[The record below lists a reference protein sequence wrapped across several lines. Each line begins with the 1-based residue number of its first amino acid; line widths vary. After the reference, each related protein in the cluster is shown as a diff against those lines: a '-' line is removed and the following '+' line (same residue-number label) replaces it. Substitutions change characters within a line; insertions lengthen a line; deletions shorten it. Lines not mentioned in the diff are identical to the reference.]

1 MFEKVQNLI
10 REGKLTKSLK
20 MLDTIEKNN
29 KLNKRDYLRS
39 QVFRSEILIKKS
51 NYGESLQKIETTIQK
66 SIELEDN
73 KLILDSLLA
82 KIKTLFLLGELEK
95 ADETI
100 QTGFKY
106 SNLKGKKKKEVKKSI
121 STLNY
126 YQGEVY
132 YKRGEIEKA
141 LNQYQKTLASFDRI
155 DDQIGVALVKL
166 GIGDIFCY
174 KGEIEQALKNYEY
187 SLGIFDEQGYETE
200 VVVTLNKI
208 SRIYHITGDL
218 EDAIIYYKVALNR
231 AEKTGDTN
239 LASGVLLDL
248 ISLLVDGKLM
258 DNAEEHLI
266 NLKKIKDEQANLLID
281 QRYKIAEGIILKN
294 KPRLFHKIR
303 AQENFREITQE
314 DILDNELSILAS
326 FYLLESL
333 ILELSLSGN
342 IEVLEEANNLLK
354 KLHNNAENQNSYSL
368 LAKTYLL
375 KSKIALLELKVDE
388 AKSHLNTALS
398 ISQSKGLTNLAMLIS
413 SEHDNLLNQ
422 LNQLDNLIANKPS
435 FRERIEV
442 AQIERIFDFMVDY
455 KQLQDSDISP
465 EKPLLVM
472 LVSDEGM
479 TVYANYFDET
489 KQIDDILIGGF
500 LSAINSFSKEV
511 FDVSGSLERIKHHE
525 YTILVKNVDK
535 FLFCYIYEGQSYYA
549 IQKLEDLINWIQKKE
564 NIWRQLK
571 DFQETR
577 IGLDTTSIADV
588 SAFVNSLF
596 LEQTNSIQST

>member
-10 REGKLTKSLK
+10 RNGKLTKSLK

-39 QVFRSEILIKKS
+39 QLFRSEILIKKS

-342 IEVLEEANNLLK
+342 IEVLEEANDLLK

-549 IQKLEDLINWIQKKE
+549 IQKLEDLINWIQKKG

-577 IGLDTTSIADV
+577 MGLDTTSIADV